1 VPRRSNSN
9 KLHCQASLTALT
21 GANGAT
27 SGGGVKPIATLDIGG
42 LTELT
47 HRGLSVVVPSWS
59 AFRYKSIQSETIVT
73 EQSSAQSAWSSQKN
87 SRSTNDH
94 VNSFVSCGI
103 EVAFEDIEGLTAIQQ
118 QDFECDFARDLA
130 QLAEWAAEHGWA
142 PMLTP
147 KLRAVVSRKYRIS
160 KSLVPAWYG
169 RAGHME
175 FPVWR
180 VATRR
185 AAIAHELVHVFFPN
199 ANRFLA
205 EGLAVYL
212 QSEIGGNPAFP
223 NFGRPLHD
231 LARESML
238 AMAPRLVSDELQNFD
253 HIALGRLDAIATPGP
268 LELQVGGDFYGEEP
282 RGQARL
288 YPLAGS
294 FVQFL
299 IETRG
304 TQAFRKLYSQTPLVP
319 LQQNAGASERWTKIY
334 GRSLAQL
341 EREWKFVIT
350 CCNAMTLEKSR
361 SNSREQNNA

>member
-1 VPRRSNSN
+1 VNPR
-9 KLHCQASLTALT
+9 ASLC
-21 GANGAT
+21 
-27 SGGGVKPIATLDIGG
+27 VGG
-42 LTELT
+42 LTDLT
-47 HRGLSVVVPSWS
+47 CRGLSVLVPSWS
-59 AFRYKSIQSETIVT
+59 AFRYQSIQSGTIVA
-73 EQSSAQSAWSSQKN
+73 EQSSAQSASSSPEN
-87 SRSTNDH
+87 SRSTNDR
-94 VNSFVSCGI
+94 VDSFVSFGI
-103 EVAFEDIEGLTAIQQ
+103 EVAFEDIEGLTATQQ
-118 QDFECDFARDLA
+118 QVFETDFARDLA
-130 QLAEWAAEHGWA
+130 QLAEWTAEYGWA

-147 KLRAVVSRKYRIS
+147 KLRAFVSRKYRIS
-160 KSLVPAWYG
+160 RSLVPAWHG

-180 VATRR
+180 VATRK
-185 AAIAHELVHVFFPN
+185 AAIAHELAHVFFPN

-223 NFGRPLHD
+223 NFDRPLHD

-238 AMAPRLVSDELQNFD
+238 AMTPRLVSDELQNFD

-282 RGQARL
+282 RGQACL
-288 YPLAGS
+288 YALAGS

-319 LQQNAGASERWTKIY
+319 LQQNAGASERWTEIY
-334 GRSLAQL
+334 GRSLAHL
-341 EREWKFVIT
+341 EHEWKFVIT
-350 CCNAMTLEKSR
+350 RCNAMKLEKPTI
-361 SNSREQNNA
+361 